1 MSAGGNM
8 TAEMHA
14 QPGDRSCTNQAIGGN
29 HFGPVIVYMS
39 KAIDATADPGSASWL
54 KVDEEGCN
62 PTTKKWGTV
71 SPRYDFYVFS
81 WPLSSP

>member
-1 MSAGGNM
+1 M

-54 KVDEEGCN
+54 KADEEGYN
-62 PTTKKWGTV
+62 PTAKKWGTV
-71 SPRYDFYVFS
+71 SPRYDFYDFS

>member
-1 MSAGGNM
+1 M
-8 TAEMHA
+8 TVEMHA

-39 KAIDATADPGSASWL
+39 KVTDATSDPGSGSWF
-54 KVDEEGCN
+54 KVDQEGYN

-71 SPRYDFYVFS
+71 NTLLYFDIYL
-81 WPLSSP
+81 PL